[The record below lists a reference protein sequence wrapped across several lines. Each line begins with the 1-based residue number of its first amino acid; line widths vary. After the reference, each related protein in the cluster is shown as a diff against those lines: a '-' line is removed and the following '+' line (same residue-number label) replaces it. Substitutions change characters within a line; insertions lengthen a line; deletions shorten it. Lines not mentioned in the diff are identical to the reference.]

1 MLRCPQEKGMEG
13 AEGGQ
18 EAGGFQRE
26 RKRRCVDGGVRMVGR
41 GTIPEDEVQVL
52 VCDQNTNPMLEK
64 KINDSK
70 KTKKKERE

>member
-1 MLRCPQEKGMEG
+1 MGG
-13 AEGGQ
+13 AEGGR

-41 GTIPEDEVQVL
+41 GTSPEDEVQVL

-64 KINDSK
+64 KSMTHQK
-70 KTKKKERE
+70 KQKELLGSLLTHVL